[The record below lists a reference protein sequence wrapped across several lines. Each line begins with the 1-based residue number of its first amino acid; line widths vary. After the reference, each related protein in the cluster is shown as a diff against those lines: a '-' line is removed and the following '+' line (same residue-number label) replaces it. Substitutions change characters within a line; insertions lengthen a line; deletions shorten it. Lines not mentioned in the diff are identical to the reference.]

1 MSPGELQPYP
11 DGPQWSLTTRR
22 IVVIAVAVVTFL
34 VVGFVLSGL
43 LTQLVLAS
51 LLAFLLQ
58 PLIGWLHERL
68 NWPRWL
74 GILTV
79 YLLIAVAIYF
89 ILLIGPVL
97 LIESLAQIDWAQIS
111 TDLDQWLTNVA
122 NDLSSVTIL
131 GTTVDLS
138 PVADAISAET
148 PTQPD
153 GQLLDL
159 FLTAVATAAGAF
171 GVVISVIS
179 FVFFTLLIA
188 VYLTGS
194 ATRYVGSALLLFPEG
209 SRPEVKVLGSRV
221 NQVWNDYVRGQVVMG
236 FIIGSTTWLV
246 TWLLGV
252 PGSFFLG
259 VIAGL
264 LECIPTFG
272 PIIATIPAVL
282 VALFQGSTRFDMPN
296 GLFAVVVIVAYLLIQ
311 QLESSI
317 IAPKVMGHA
326 VLLPPIIVLLAVT
339 AGLQVWGVLGAI
351 IAVPVVATF
360 RTVAGFLWRKA
371 VPEAG

>member
-1 MSPGELQPYP
+1 MSSRELQPYP
-11 DGPQWSLTTRR
+11 KGPEWSPTTRR
-22 IVVIAVAVVTFL
+22 IVVIAVAVVTLF

-58 PLIGWLHERL
+58 PLIGWLNERL
-68 NWPRWL
+68 HWPRWL
-74 GILTV
+74 AMLLV
-79 YLLIAVAIYF
+79 YLLIAFGVYF

-97 LIESLAQIDWAQIS
+97 LIDSMAQIDWAAIS
-111 TDLDQWLTNVA
+111 SDFDQWLANVA
-122 NDLSSVTIL
+122 TDLSSVTIM

-138 PVADAISAET
+138 PVADAIAEQT
-148 PTQPD
+148 PTEPE

-159 FLTAVATAAGAF
+159 FTTAVAAYAGVF
-171 GVVISVIS
+171 GVVISVVS

-194 ATRYVGSALLLFPEG
+194 ATRYVGSALLLFPEP

-221 NQVWNDYVRGQVVMG
+221 NQVWNDYVRGQVLMG
-236 FIIGSTTWLV
+236 LIIGSTTWFV

-272 PIIATIPAVL
+272 PIIATIPAVI
-282 VALFQGSTRFDMPN
+282 VALFQGSLRFDMSN
-296 GLFAVVVIVAYLLIQ
+296 GLFALVVIIAYLLIQ

-317 IAPKVMGHA
+317 IAPKVMGSS
-326 VLLPPIIVLLAVT
+326 VTLPPIIVLLAIT

>member
-22 IVVIAVAVVTFL
+22 IVVIAVAVVTFF

>member
-1 MSPGELQPYP
+1 MSPRELQPYP
-11 DGPQWSLTTRR
+11 EGPEWSLTTRR
-22 IVVIAVAVVTFL
+22 VVVIVVAVVTFF
-34 VVGFVLSGL
+34 VVSFVLSGL

-68 NWPRWL
+68 HWPRWL
-74 GILTV
+74 GILLV
-79 YLLIAVAIYF
+79 YLLIAFAVYF
-89 ILLIGPVL
+89 IVLIGPVL
-97 LIESLAQIDWAQIS
+97 LIQSIGQIDWAQIS
-111 TDLDQWLTNVA
+111 ADLDQWLANVA
-122 NDLSSVTIL
+122 SDLSSVTIL

-138 PVADAISAET
+138 PVADAISDQT
-148 PTQPD
+148 PTQPE
-153 GQLLDL
+153 GHLLDL
-159 FLTAVATAAGAF
+159 LVSAVAGAAGAL
-171 GVVISVIS
+171 GVVVSVVS

-194 ATRYVGSALLLFPEG
+194 ATRYVTSVLLLFPV
-209 SRPEVKVLGSRV
+209 SARPEVRVLGTRV
-221 NQVWNDYVRGQVVMG
+221 NQVWNDYVRGQVIMAL
-236 FIIGSTTWLV
+236 IIGSTTWFV
-246 TWLLGV
+246 TWLIGV

-259 VIAGL
+259 VIAGA

-272 PIIATIPAVL
+272 PIIATIPAVI
-282 VALFQGSTRFDMPN
+282 VALFQGSLRFDMPN
-296 GLFAVVVIVAYLLIQ
+296 ALFALIVIGAYLLIQ

-317 IAPKVMGHA
+317 IAPKVMGSS
-326 VLLPPIIVLLAVT
+326 VILPPIIVLLAIT

-360 RTVAGFLWRKA
+360 KTVAGFLWRKA

>member
-1 MSPGELQPYP
+1 MSRGDLQPYP
-11 DGPQWSLTTRR
+11 DGPEWSLTTRR
-22 IVVIAVAVVTFL
+22 IVVIVVSVVTLF
-34 VVGFVLSGL
+34 VVLFVLSGL

-74 GILTV
+74 GILLV
-79 YLLIAVAIYF
+79 YLLIAFGVYF

-97 LIESLAQIDWAQIS
+97 LIQSLSQIDWAQIS
-111 TDLDQWLTNVA
+111 SDLDQWLVDLA
-122 NDLSSVTIL
+122 NNLSSVTIL

-138 PVADAISAET
+138 PVADAIAEQT
-148 PTQPD
+148 PSQPD

-159 FLTAVATAAGAF
+159 FVTAVATAAGAF
-171 GVVISVIS
+171 GVVVSIVS

-194 ATRYVGSALLLFPEG
+194 ATRYVGSALMLFPES
-209 SRPEVKVLGSRV
+209 SRPEVKVLGARV
-221 NQVWNDYVRGQVVMG
+221 NQVWNDYVRGQVIMG
-236 FIIGSTTWLV
+236 FIIGTTTWLV
-246 TWLLGV
+246 TWMIGV
-252 PGSFFLG
+252 PGSLFLG

-272 PIIATIPAVL
+272 PIIATIPAVI

-296 GLFAVVVIVAYLLIQ
+296 GLFALVVIAAYLLIQ

-317 IAPKVMGHA
+317 LAPKVMGSA
-326 VLLPPIIVLLAVT
+326 VLLPPIIVLLAIT

>member
-22 IVVIAVAVVTFL
+22 IVVIAVAVVTFF

-194 ATRYVGSALLLFPEG
+194 ATRYVGSALLLFPKG
-209 SRPEVKVLGSRV
+209 RV
-221 NQVWNDYVRGQVVMG
+221 PR
-236 FIIGSTTWLV
+236 
-246 TWLLGV
+246 
-252 PGSFFLG
+252 
-259 VIAGL
+259 
-264 LECIPTFG
+264 
-272 PIIATIPAVL
+272 
-282 VALFQGSTRFDMPN
+282 
-296 GLFAVVVIVAYLLIQ
+296 
-311 QLESSI
+311 
-317 IAPKVMGHA
+317 
-326 VLLPPIIVLLAVT
+326 
-339 AGLQVWGVLGAI
+339 
-351 IAVPVVATF
+351 
-360 RTVAGFLWRKA
+360 
-371 VPEAG
+371 

>member
-1 MSPGELQPYP
+1 MSRGELEPYP

-22 IVVIAVAVVTFL
+22 IVVIVVSVITLF
-34 VVGFVLSGL
+34 VVIFVLSGL

-58 PLIGWLHERL
+58 PLIDWLHERL

-74 GILTV
+74 GILLV
-79 YLLIAVAIYF
+79 YLLIAGVTYF
-89 ILLIGPVL
+89 IILIGPIL
-97 LIESLAQIDWAQIS
+97 LVDSLAQIDLSAIS
-111 TDLDQWLTNVA
+111 ANLDQWLADVA
-122 NDLSSVTIL
+122 ENLSTVTIL

-138 PVADAISAET
+138 PVIDAIAQAPS
-148 PTQPD
+148 PSPD
-153 GQLLDL
+153 GALLEVIL
-159 FLTAVATAAGAF
+159 GTVAAAAGAL
-171 GVVISVIS
+171 GVVISIVS

-188 VYLTGS
+188 VYLSGS
-194 ATRYVGSALLLFPEG
+194 ATRYVGSALRLFPES
-209 SRPEVKVLGSRV
+209 SRPEVRVLGSRV
-221 NQVWNDYVRGQVVMG
+221 NQVWNDYVRGQVIMAL
-236 FIIGSTTWLV
+236 IIGSTTWLV

-252 PGSFFLG
+252 PGSFVLG
-259 VIAGL
+259 LIAGA

-272 PIIATIPAVL
+272 PIIATIPAVI

-296 GLFAVVVIVAYLLIQ
+296 GLFALVVIGAYLLIQ

-317 IAPKVMGHA
+317 IAPKVMGSS
-326 VLLPPIIVLLAVT
+326 VLLPPIIVLLAIT

-371 VPEAG
+371 VPDAG

>member
-1 MSPGELQPYP
+1 
-11 DGPQWSLTTRR
+11 
-22 IVVIAVAVVTFL
+22 
-34 VVGFVLSGL
+34 
-43 LTQLVLAS
+43 
-51 LLAFLLQ
+51 LLQ

-79 YLLIAVAIYF
+79 YLLIAFAIYF

-111 TDLDQWLTNVA
+111 ADLDQWLTNVA

-138 PVADAISAET
+138 PVAEAISAET

-159 FLTAVATAAGAF
+159 FLSAVATAAGAF
-171 GVVISVIS
+171 GVVVSVIS

-194 ATRYVGSALLLFPEG
+194 ATRYVGSALLLFPER
-209 SRPEVKVLGSRV
+209 SRPEVRVLGSRV

-296 GLFAVVVIVAYLLIQ
+296 GLFAIVVTVAYLLIQ

>member
-1 MSPGELQPYP
+1 MSRGELEPYP

-22 IVVIAVAVVTFL
+22 IVVIVVSVVTFL
-34 VVGFVLSGL
+34 VVLFVLSGL

-58 PLIGWLHERL
+58 PLIDWLHERL

-74 GILTV
+74 GILLV
-79 YLLIAVAIYF
+79 YLLIAGATYF
-89 ILLIGPVL
+89 VILIGPIL
-97 LIESLAQIDWAQIS
+97 LVDSLDQIDLAAIS
-111 TDLDQWLTNVA
+111 ANLDQWLANVA
-122 NDLSSVTIL
+122 ENLSTVTIL

-138 PVADAISAET
+138 PVIDAIARAPS
-148 PTQPD
+148 PSPD
-153 GQLLDL
+153 GALLEVIL
-159 FLTAVATAAGAF
+159 GTVAAAAGAV
-171 GVVISVIS
+171 GVVISIVS

-188 VYLTGS
+188 VYLSGS
-194 ATRYVGSALLLFPEG
+194 ATRYVGSALRLFPES

-221 NQVWNDYVRGQVVMG
+221 NRVWNDYVRGQVIMAL
-236 FIIGSTTWLV
+236 IIGSTTWLV

-252 PGSFFLG
+252 PGSFVLG
-259 VIAGL
+259 LIAGA

-272 PIIATIPAVL
+272 PIIATIPAVI

-296 GLFAVVVIVAYLLIQ
+296 GLFALVVIAAYLLIQ

-317 IAPKVMGHA
+317 IAPKVMGSS
-326 VLLPPIIVLLAVT
+326 VLLPPIIVLLAIT

-371 VPEAG
+371 VPDAG

>member
-11 DGPQWSLTTRR
+11 AGPEWSPTTRR
-22 IVVIAVAVVTFL
+22 IVVIAVAVVTFF
-34 VVGFVLSGL
+34 VVSFVLSGL

-74 GILTV
+74 GILLV
-79 YLLIAVAIYF
+79 YLLIAFAIYF

-97 LIESLAQIDWAQIS
+97 LIESIAQIDWAQIS
-111 TDLDQWLTNVA
+111 ADLDQWLA
-122 NDLSSVTIL
+122 NLATDLSSVTIL

-138 PVADAISAET
+138 PVVDAISEET
-148 PTQPD
+148 PSQPD

-159 FLTAVATAAGAF
+159 FVTAVTTAAGAF
-171 GVVISVIS
+171 GVVVSVVS

-194 ATRYVGSALLLFPEG
+194 ATRYVGSALLLFPER

-282 VALFQGSTRFDMPN
+282 IALFQGSDRFDMPN
-296 GLFAVVVIVAYLLIQ
+296 GLFAIVVIVAYLLIQ

-371 VPEAG
+371 VPSAE

>member
-1 MSPGELQPYP
+1 MSRGELQPYP
-11 DGPQWSLTTRR
+11 DGPEWSPTTRR
-22 IVVIAVAVVTFL
+22 IVVIVVAVVTFF
-34 VVGFVLSGL
+34 VVIFVLSGL
-43 LTQLVLAS
+43 LTQLILAS

-74 GILTV
+74 GILLV
-79 YLLIAVAIYF
+79 YLLIAFAIYF

-97 LIESLAQIDWAQIS
+97 LIDSLAQIDWAQIS
-111 TDLDQWLTNVA
+111 ADLDQWLTNVA
-122 NDLSSVTIL
+122 ENLSSVTIL

-138 PVADAISAET
+138 PVIEAISAET

-171 GVVISVIS
+171 GVVISVVS

-194 ATRYVGSALLLFPEG
+194 ATRYVVSALLLFPV
-209 SRPEVKVLGSRV
+209 SARPEVRVLGSRV

-259 VIAGL
+259 LIAGL

-296 GLFAVVVIVAYLLIQ
+296 GLFAIVVTVAYLLIQ

-339 AGLQVWGVLGAI
+339 AGLQVAGVLGAI

>member
-1 MSPGELQPYP
+1 MSRGELQPYP
-11 DGPQWSLTTRR
+11 DGPEWSPTTRR
-22 IVVIAVAVVTFL
+22 IVVIVVAVVTFF
-34 VVGFVLSGL
+34 VVIFVLSGL
-43 LTQLVLAS
+43 LTQLILAS

-58 PLIGWLHERL
+58 PLIDWLHNRL
-68 NWPRWL
+68 HWPRWV
-74 GILTV
+74 GILLV
-79 YLLIAVAIYF
+79 YLLIAGVTYF
-89 ILLIGPVL
+89 VILIGPIL
-97 LIESLAQIDWAQIS
+97 LVESLAQIDLAAIS
-111 TDLDQWLTNVA
+111 ANLDQWLTNVA
-122 NDLSSVTIL
+122 ENLSSVTLL

-138 PVADAISAET
+138 PVIDAINQAPAPS
-148 PTQPD
+148 PD
-153 GQLLDL
+153 GAVLDVIL
-159 FLTAVATAAGAF
+159 GTIAAAAGAL
-171 GVVISVIS
+171 GVVISVVS

-194 ATRYVGSALLLFPEG
+194 ATRYVSSAITLFPK
-209 SRPEVKVLGSRV
+209 SARPEVRVLGARV

-236 FIIGSTTWLV
+236 LIIGSTTWLV

-252 PGSFFLG
+252 PGSFVLG
-259 VIAGL
+259 LIAGA

-282 VALFQGSTRFDMPN
+282 LALFQGSTRFDMSN
-296 GLFAVVVIVAYLLIQ
+296 GLFAIVVIVAYLLIQ

-339 AGLQVWGVLGAI
+339 AGLQVAGVLGAI

>member
-1 MSPGELQPYP
+1 MSRGEFQPYP
-11 DGPQWSLTTRR
+11 DGPEWSLTTRR
-22 IVVIAVAVVTFL
+22 IVVIAVAVVTFF

-74 GILTV
+74 GILLV
-79 YLLIAVAIYF
+79 YLLIAFATYF

-111 TDLDQWLTNVA
+111 ADLDQWLA
-122 NDLSSVTIL
+122 NLAADLSSVTIL

-138 PVADAISAET
+138 PVADVISAET

-159 FLTAVATAAGAF
+159 FLGAVATAAGAF
-171 GVVISVIS
+171 GVVVSVVS

-194 ATRYVGSALLLFPEG
+194 ATRYVGSTLLLFPER

-259 VIAGL
+259 LIAGL

-282 VALFQGSTRFDMPN
+282 VALFQGSTRFDMAN
-296 GLFAVVVIVAYLLIQ
+296 GLFAIVVIVAYLLIQ

>member
-1 MSPGELQPYP
+1 MSRGDLQPYP
-11 DGPQWSLTTRR
+11 DGPEWSLTTRR
-22 IVVIAVAVVTFL
+22 IVVIVVSVVTLF
-34 VVGFVLSGL
+34 VVLFVLSGL

-74 GILTV
+74 GILLV
-79 YLLIAVAIYF
+79 YLLIAFGVYF

-97 LIESLAQIDWAQIS
+97 LIQSLSQIDWAQIS
-111 TDLDQWLTNVA
+111 SDLDQWLVDLA
-122 NDLSSVTIL
+122 NNLSSVTIL

-138 PVADAISAET
+138 PVADAIAEQT
-148 PTQPD
+148 PSQPD

-159 FLTAVATAAGAF
+159 FVTAVATAAGAF
-171 GVVISVIS
+171 GVVVSIVS

-194 ATRYVGSALLLFPEG
+194 ATRYVGSALMLFPES
-209 SRPEVKVLGSRV
+209 SRPEVKVLGARV
-221 NQVWNDYVRGQVVMG
+221 NQVWNDYVRGQVIMG
-236 FIIGSTTWLV
+236 FIIGTTTWLV
-246 TWLLGV
+246 TWLIGV
-252 PGSFFLG
+252 PGSLFLG

-272 PIIATIPAVL
+272 PIIATIPAVI

-296 GLFAVVVIVAYLLIQ
+296 GLFALVVIAAYLLIQ

-317 IAPKVMGHA
+317 LAPKVMGSA
-326 VLLPPIIVLLAVT
+326 VLLPPIIVLLAIT